1 MLKSVWTGIFGI
13 GGVNPAGGNGIDPD
27 FSCQADRESMGKG
40 GNASFGGGVAFRLG
54 LAHPVSG
61 GREIDD
67 GCTGGEIGEEELS
80 QIKGRGNAYLKS
92 IIEFF
97 VGAVGNPFHQR
108 QRVVDQVIH
117 MTVIGDYFFGKA
129 VQGFLVRHIS
139 RKIFIR
145 LFINDADGGSI
156 FLEFFSDAFS
166 DSLYAAGNDGNF
178 MLKHHRRILLCVSSI
193 PWENGK
199 DHKILRP

>member
-1 MLKSVWTGIFGI
+1 MS
-13 GGVNPAGGNGIDPD
+13 
-27 FSCQADRESMGKG
+27 KG

-97 VGAVGNPFHQR
+97 VGAVGNPYR
-108 QRVVDQVIH
+108 YRVHDMEV
-117 MTVIGDYFFGKA
+117 
-129 VQGFLVRHIS
+129 
-139 RKIFIR
+139 
-145 LFINDADGGSI
+145 N
-156 FLEFFSDAFS
+156 LEFGESNIT
-166 DSLYAAGNDGNF
+166 LQERLERLIDG
-178 MLKHHRRILLCVSSI
+178 
-193 PWENGK
+193 
-199 DHKILRP
+199 